1 MADNKLRVQLIGDAS
16 KLNSSL
22 NTASA
27 RLKKFGK
34 SAKNIGASM
43 QRFAL
48 PLAIAGGAAIK
59 MGVDFDKSMTK
70 IKSLV
75 GLAGD
80 QVDKMGK
87 QARQMAIETGQ
98 SSTAAADALFFI
110 TSAGLSGSDAMDVLN
125 ASLKASA
132 VGLGDVTQVADA
144 ATSAMNAY
152 GSDALSASDATDVL
166 VAAVREGKLSSEE
179 LAGAIGQVI
188 PIASNMGVT
197 FNEVG
202 ATMAAMSRTG
212 TNAAT
217 ASMQLKNILMSINK
231 PSKEAADTL
240 AAMGLSAG
248 ALKSKIQDDGLLA
261 TLELLKAEFGQN
273 ADAQAKV
280 FGNSRALMGVMDLL
294 GKGID
299 STREI
304 FGKMNN
310 VQGDTQKAFDKTAE
324 SASFKLT
331 KSLNTAKESFSQMG
345 AVLLQSLL
353 PLIQDL
359 AGVITRIFGAF
370 NSLDV
375 NMQRFISAVGVLAI
389 ALPTLISL
397 FGTVMTVVGALLS
410 PVGLVAAAL
419 AGVAIVIYKNWNEV
433 APVLVN
439 FYNMFVDL
447 YNQSALLRGIIG
459 TLKATFKSVFISAK
473 MQIDLLSNSFKT
485 MWKLIK
491 EFSEKGFKG
500 DFKQILAEGFLQST
514 DIAKQ
519 GGEDIAETFTTE
531 MSKALS
537 NQLEH
542 KTVNQLNAGIAN
554 IVSKAKGK
562 ITSLLSGNSFGG
574 PAGGGGGD
582 NKPKG
587 LQTQGVQSV
596 GLDPISQMAISS
608 KEGKAELQKQLTE
621 SNTILQNDLYAKQQ
635 KIAQFQE
642 IAGQVGGFMSSTF
655 AEMGNQITQSLGM
668 GESALGTFVGTL
680 IQSAMAALSATLATT
695 MGLGAVAAGETAAA
709 SGPFAAF
716 VLPALLAGAAVAV
729 KGAFGKVDQP
739 KKFAKGGI
747 VSTPT
752 MGLMGEYP
760 GARSNPEVIAPL
772 DKLKDM
778 IGDRGGSSVQVGGE
792 FVLKGQ
798 DLIVAL
804 QRANNQR
811 DRII

>member
-1 MADNKLRVQLIGDAS
+1 MADSKLRVQLIGDAS
-16 KLNSSL
+16 RLNSSL

-27 RLKKFGK
+27 RLKKFGG
-34 SAKNIGASM
+34 SVKNIGASM
-43 QRFAL
+43 QKFAL
-48 PLAIAGGAAIK
+48 PLALAGGAAIK

-80 QVDKMGK
+80 AVDKMGK

-98 SSTAAADALFFI
+98 SSTDAADALFFI
-110 TSAGLSGSDAMDVLN
+110 TSAGLKGSDAMDVLN

-248 ALKSKIQDDGLLA
+248 ALKSKIKEDGLLA
-261 TLELLKAEFGQN
+261 TLELLKKKFGQN
-273 ADAQAKV
+273 DEAQAKV
-280 FGNSRALMGVMDLL
+280 FGSARALMGVMDLL

-447 YNQSALLRGIIG
+447 YNQSVLLRVIIG
-459 TLKATFKSVFISAK
+459 GLKATFSSVFIYAK
-473 MQIDLLSNSFKT
+473 MQIDKLSNSFKT

-500 DFKQILAEGFLQST
+500 DFKQILAEGFANGNE
-514 DIAKQ
+514 IAKT
-519 GGEDIAETFTTE
+519 GGEEIADTFTTE
-531 MSKALS
+531 FANAIANK
-537 NQLEH
+537 LEH
-542 KTVNQLNAGIAN
+542 KTVSQLNAGITN
-554 IVSKAKGK
+554 IVAKAKGTV
-562 ITSLLSGNSFGG
+562 TSLLSGNTFGG

-587 LQTQGVQSV
+587 LQSSGVQSV

-608 KEGKAELQKQLTE
+608 KEGKAELSKQLNDT
-621 SNTILQNDLYAKQQ
+621 NTILQNDLYAKQQ
-635 KIAQFQE
+635 KIQQFQE
-642 IAGQVGGFMSSTF
+642 IASQVGGFMSSTF

-729 KGAFGKVDQP
+729 KGAFGKVEQP

-811 DRII
+811 NRII